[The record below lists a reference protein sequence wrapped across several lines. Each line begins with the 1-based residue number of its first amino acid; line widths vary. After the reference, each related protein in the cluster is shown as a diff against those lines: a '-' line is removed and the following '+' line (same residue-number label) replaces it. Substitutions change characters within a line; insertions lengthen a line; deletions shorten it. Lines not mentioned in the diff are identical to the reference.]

1 MTPSSGVQARVLIA
15 DDQADVRAALRLLLK
30 GEGHQTEAAASP
42 AAVLEAVQARPFDL
56 VLMDLNYS
64 RDTTSGQEG
73 LELLERLRVVDDTL
87 PVMVMTAWGTIE
99 LAVEAMR
106 RGARDFML
114 KPWDNAAVLRQ
125 VRAQVRGGQTQPAP
139 EGARAAAERKAAK
152 DLALAGRV
160 QGRLLPGNALRL
172 ETLDC
177 AGLCEEAGVVGGDF
191 YDFLPLGPGRFGLV
205 LADVSGKGV
214 SAALLMANLQASLR
228 SQCSLHGDD
237 PARVMREVNRLFFAS
252 TAPEH
257 YATAFFGVY
266 DDRTRR
272 LRYANCGHLPP
283 VVARGQ
289 GVLRLAPTGPVIGML
304 PEWDGTCEEIM
315 LEPGDRFLVFS
326 DGLTEAAN
334 AGGEEFGDGRVV
346 EFLQAH
352 PELFAAELPAA
363 LLEALAVFR
372 GAPHDDDVTVVAA
385 RAH

>member
-1 MTPSSGVQARVLIA
+1 
-15 DDQADVRAALRLLLK
+15 
-30 GEGHQTEAAASP
+30 
-42 AAVLEAVQARPFDL
+42 VLEAVQARPFDL

-106 RGARDFML
+106 RGARDFVL

-125 VRAQVRGGQTQPAP
+125 VRAQARGGPAHPAP
-139 EGARAAAERKAAK
+139 EGTRAAAERKAAK
-152 DLALAGRV
+152 DLALAGRI
-160 QGRLLPGNALRL
+160 QGQLLPRNTPLL
-172 ETLDC
+172 ETLDY
-177 AGLCEEAGVVGGDF
+177 AGLCQEAGVVGGDF
-191 YDFLPLGPGRFGLV
+191 YDFLPLGHGRVGLV

-228 SQCSLHGDD
+228 SQCSLHRDD

-283 VVARGQ
+283 IVMRDGKEI
-289 GVLRLAPTGPVIGML
+289 RLPSTGPVVGML
-304 PEWDGTCEEIM
+304 AEWDGICEEIM
-315 LEPGDRFLVFS
+315 LQPGDRFVMFS
-326 DGLTEAAN
+326 DGLTEAAR
-334 AGGEEFGDGRVV
+334 ADGEEFGDARVAEV
-346 EFLQAH
+346 LRAH
-352 PELFAAELPAA
+352 PELAASELPGV
-363 LLEALAVFR
+363 LLEAAAAFHEGPR
-372 GAPHDDDVTVVAA
+372 EDDVTVVSAVCRQA
-385 RAH
+385 GAVPLAPALAS